1 MGDGA
6 SMAEEG
12 AKEERRGMTPEQ
24 WQQVKRVLAQALERA
39 PEQRPGYLDMACTD
53 GDVRREVESLLETDE
68 QRSATKGVLD
78 GVLGNQETLRIGGRL
93 AHYEVIGRIGAGGM
107 GVVYKARD
115 TKLGRLVALKVLAD
129 GSLAST
135 TARARMLREARNASA
150 LNHPNI
156 ATIYE
161 VGEDDGQIYIAME
174 IVEGRPLTE
183 VIHRDGIA
191 PQTVTRY
198 ALQIASALA
207 HAHERGIVHRDLKPA
222 NVVVTADGHVK
233 VLDFGLAKR
242 LSASEIEL
250 ATVSQNTLTEIGSVV
265 GTLPYMA
272 PETLRGEEVDA
283 RADVWALGAVMY
295 EMAAGAPPFKGRTA
309 YELSSAI
316 LRETPAALPAR
327 VPPGLQS
334 VMQRCLAKER
344 EQRYQ
349 RASEVRAAL
358 EMIAP
363 HSAVAEATAS
373 APSRR
378 WWWAAGAAGV
388 VLFIVAGAAYVWL
401 RVKPGAMPAR
411 SAENWVQLTD
421 FSDSAVSPALSPDGR
436 ILTFIRGGDTFFGD
450 GEIYAKVLPDGDPV
464 QLTHDQMQKMSPE
477 FSPDGSTIA
486 YTTGGW
492 DTWTVPVLGGT
503 PRLMLP
509 NAEGLTWIDP
519 GHLLFSEIKS
529 GIHMAVV
536 TATVT
541 RAESRDIYVP
551 PRERGMAH
559 RSAISPD
566 HKWVLIVEMENNGW
580 LPCRLVPF
588 DGSSAG
594 RRVGPQHAACTYA
607 AWSPDQQ
614 WMYFSSDKGGRF
626 HIWQQRY
633 PDGEPEQLT
642 SGATE
647 EEGIAVAPDGAS
659 LITSVGLRES
669 TIWVR
674 DGKDERQVSSEG
686 FAEDPHFSP
695 DGKKVYY
702 LVQPHGVT
710 GQFVGGELWVVDLAS
725 GRSERLVPDTLVT
738 GYDVSLDGSE
748 VAYSAKDE
756 NDRSHLWLASLNF
769 KFPPRE
775 FASPVNEDQPRWD
788 RAKHIYF
795 RAAEGKSNFLYR
807 MNEDGSGRTKVLAD
821 PILEFHSVSPDA
833 RWAVIVGAVGH
844 DRGVRMA
851 AVPLHGGNPVVL
863 CETYCVGSWIPDDK
877 TLTVVDYSSMQETQ
891 TYLLPVSEGE
901 GLPALPPG
909 GIPATGLDNMKEV
922 KVMAGAVVLGPAP
935 GLSATVRQDV
945 HRNLFRVPLQ

>member
-1 MGDGA
+1 
-6 SMAEEG
+6 
-12 AKEERRGMTPEQ
+12 MTPER
-24 WQQVKRVLAQALERA
+24 WQEVKKVLAGALERA
-39 PEQRPGYLDMACTD
+39 PEQRRAYLDQACTD
-53 GDVRREVESLLETDE
+53 PALRREVESLI
-68 QRSATKGVLD
+68 SAHANGDTTFMDSAAMEAPMLPNGGK
-78 GVLGNQETLRIGGRL
+78 LG
-93 AHYEVIGRIGAGGM
+93 HYEIVGRIGAGGM

-129 GSLAST
+129 GSLASA

-161 VGEDDGQIYIAME
+161 VGEDGGQIYIAME
-174 IVEGRPLTE
+174 LVEGRPLNE
-183 VIHRDGIA
+183 VIQRDGMA
-191 PQTVTRY
+191 AQAVTRY

-295 EMAAGAPPFKGRTA
+295 EMAAGVPPFRGRTP

-316 LRETPAALPAR
+316 LRETPPTLPPR
-327 VPPGLQS
+327 VPPVLQS

-358 EMIAP
+358 EVIAP
-363 HSAVAEATAS
+363 HSAAVESAVPVA
-373 APSRR
+373 SRR

-388 VLFIVAGAAYVWL
+388 ALLVVAGAAYVWL
-401 RVKPGAMPAR
+401 RGKPAGTPAG
-411 SAENWVQLTD
+411 SAESWVQLTD
-421 FSDSAVSPALSPDGR
+421 FADSAVSPALSPDGR
-436 ILTFIRGGDTFFGD
+436 ILAFIRGEDTFIGS
-450 GEIYAKVLPDGDPV
+450 GQIYAKVLPDGDAV
-464 QLTHDQMQKMSPE
+464 QLTHDETAKMSPE

-486 YTTGGW
+486 YTTGAW
-492 DTWTVPVLGGT
+492 ETWSVPVLGGT

-519 GHLLFSEIKS
+519 GHLLFSEFKT
-529 GIHMAVV
+529 GIHMAAV
-536 TATVT
+536 TATDT
-541 RAESRDIYVP
+541 RADSRDVYVP

-566 HKWVLIVEMENNGW
+566 HKWVLIAEMDNGGW

-594 RRVGPQHAACTYA
+594 RRVGPQGAACTYV
-607 AWSPDQQ
+607 AWSPDQK
-614 WMYFSSDKGGRF
+614 WMYLSSDKGGRF
-626 HIWQQRY
+626 HIWRQRF

-647 EEGIAVAPDGAS
+647 EEGLAVAPDGGS

-674 DGKDERQVSSEG
+674 DRRGERQISSEG
-686 FAEDPHFSP
+686 FATNPQFSR
-695 DGKKVYY
+695 DGKKIYY
-702 LVQPHGVT
+702 LMQPHGVS
-710 GQFVGGELWVVDLAS
+710 GEFISGELWEADLES
-725 GRSERLVPDTLVT
+725 GRTQRLLPDTLVT
-738 GYDVSLDGSE
+738 GYDVSPDGSE
-748 VAYSAKDE
+748 VVYSVKDQD
-756 NDRSHLWLASLNF
+756 NRSRVWIASLDYR
-769 KFPPRE
+769 FPPRQ
-775 FASPVNEDQPRWD
+775 FASTENEDQPRWD
-788 RAKHIYF
+788 DAKRIYF

-807 MNEDGSGRTKVLAD
+807 MNEGGSGRTKASPD
-821 PILEFHSVSPDA
+821 PILEFFGVSPDGRWVAISQGFGNSPHA
-833 RWAVIVGAVGH
+833 RIVAIPVGGGTAV
-844 DRGVRMA
+844 
-851 AVPLHGGNPVVL
+851 LL
-863 CETYCVGSWIPDDK
+863 CTTYCVPSWTADGKRLAIINYPMEGTKTDVFSLASPDG
-877 TLTVVDYSSMQETQ
+877 VPE
-891 TYLLPVSEGE
+891 
-901 GLPALPPG
+901 LPAG
-909 GIPATGLDNMKEV
+909 GIQDVTQLKNA
-922 KVMAGAVVLGPAP
+922 KVINGPVVFGPMP
-935 GLSATVRQDV
+935 ELTATVREEV
-945 HRNLFRVPLQ
+945 HRNLYRVPLQ